1 MPSAI
6 NYEQV
11 RQQVLQLSEQDRKR
25 LLTELLHP
33 PQEQLAG
40 HDYSQELKWLDEN
53 RHLYRGQHL
62 AVSGERLIAHGTDP
76 KEVHRQAKASGVKH
90 FLLAWVEPEEYAEG
104 NIWG

>member
-1 MPSAI
+1 MPSI

-25 LLTELLHP
+25 LLEELLEGVQKQP
-33 PQEQLAG
+33 LGQ
-40 HDYSQELKWLDEN
+40 DYSLEMKWLDEN

-76 KEVHRQAKASGVKH
+76 KLVHQQAKAAGVEQ
-90 FLLAWVEPEEYAEG
+90 FLLAWVEPENHIEG
-104 NIWG
+104 NIWE